1 MKCYQMIKHYLCF
14 FVFVNE
20 TFPLQSEVL
29 RICPQRWHLKIAQV
43 II

>member
-1 MKCYQMIKHYLCF
+1 MKCYQMIKRYLCV

-20 TFPLQSEVL
+20 TFSLQSEVL
-29 RICPQRWHLKIAQV
+29 RICPQRWHLKIAQL